1 MKRLLAAALF
11 SAALI
16 LSLGGT
22 AAAQSTRT
30 YSLINGDTLSPASPS
45 YDPSGAPAYSGGLVA
60 GQLAGGAGG
69 VFTLSITFR
78 GTGAIDPDAGIYGG
92 EIVSPFS
99 SFVVTEN
106 SGRKSVSTSGS
117 IDAGTLTYR
126 LTPDGRAEI
135 LSVVSGGLTV
145 WKGQN
150 KRRTAVGQGTLRYGA
165 DAEGTGTIV
174 LTF

>member
-11 SAALI
+11 AAAVT

-22 AAAQSTRT
+22 AAAQSIRT
-30 YSLINGDTLSPASPS
+30 YSLVNGDTLTPASPS
-45 YDPSGAPAYSGGLVA
+45 FDPSGAPAYSGGLVA
-60 GQLAGGAGG
+60 GQLGGATGG

-78 GTGAIDPDAGIYGG
+78 GAVAIDPDAGIYGG

-99 SFVVTEN
+99 SFVVNEG
-106 SGRKSVSTSGS
+106 SGRKSVSTSGT
-117 IDAGTLTYR
+117 IDSGTVTYR

-145 WKGQN
+145 WKGKN
-150 KRRTAVGQGTLRYGA
+150 KSRTAVGQGTLRYGA